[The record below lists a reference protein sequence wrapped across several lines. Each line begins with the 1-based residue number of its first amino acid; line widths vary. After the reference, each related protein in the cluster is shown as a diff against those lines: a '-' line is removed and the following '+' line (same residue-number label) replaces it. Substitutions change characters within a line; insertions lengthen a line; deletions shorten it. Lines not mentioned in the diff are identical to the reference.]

1 MAALIG
7 VSVKPGAGGDSD
19 QYVCTV
25 PLDLLSEDGVPP
37 AEGDKVSYSVDGT
50 VQSVDG
56 NNANVEIDAVNGQ
69 PVEGS
74 AAEEAGESPE
84 EESEEDS
91 GTDTGS
97 AGANKTPVAAGGKKA
112 MGPIPPVV
120 PPVTGISP
128 ATRTANALMGKN
140 LRKKAAANSL
150 GMF

>member
-1 MAALIG
+1 
-7 VSVKPGAGGDSD
+7 
-19 QYVCTV
+19 V

-84 EESEEDS
+84 EESAEDS

-97 AGANKTPVAAGGKKA
+97 AGAGANKPPVAAGGRKA
-112 MGPIPPVV
+112 MGPIPPV
-120 PPVTGISP
+120 TGIPP
-128 ATRTANALMGKN
+128 ATRAANALMGKN